1 MGHFHGSP
9 YSAIPHELG
18 DQVGPHKNIAWLY
31 WWVSRIGN
39 NTKDGCFA
47 SVATLAEKAHMSQRD
62 VKTGLRWLVEN
73 GWLIR
78 ESRPGYTSHYYIQMH
93 RHHSV
98 RDGESL
104 AHGPDGTQGSNRP
117 QVSNAQAPGSKR
129 APGGGGQI
137 GPTNKNPL
145 TKTQEQKQQ
154 PVIPPLTP
162 RGGKPA
168 AAGPAQ
174 CAPPLS
180 ASAPEPPPV
189 APQIAPEPLP
199 APPAPS
205 APPKRVRDPLAGRAL
220 PPDAIPADLQHVG
233 QLLTEW
239 WEVKSRGRTTN
250 AFRRACEML
259 RRFPPQQ
266 QQRMLQS
273 AVVGGWQG
281 LHEIDTR
288 PAAGR
293 FMSRQ
298 ERQDQAVE
306 NVINFLAVADPTY
319 AAPSHPQHP
328 GNTPARPGD
337 HAIPITDYS
346 FLDHA

>member
-1 MGHFHGSP
+1 MDQDRIHIHKRSKYENCVLTGNEMAQDSRLTWAARGLLLYMLSLPADWNLREDHLVRQSP
-9 YSAIPHELG
+9 KGRDHLRGLLCELEQYGYLFRKLERNKAGQVVRSDWTVWGEAQESPALDDPSPENPSAALPATENPAYYK
-18 DQVGPHKNIAWLY
+18 D
-31 WWVSRIGN
+31 
-39 NTKDGCFA
+39 NT
-47 SVATLAEKAHMSQRD
+47 
-62 VKTGLRWLVEN
+62 
-73 GWLIR
+73 
-78 ESRPGYTSHYYIQMH
+78 
-93 RHHSV
+93 
-98 RDGESL
+98 
-104 AHGPDGTQGSNRP
+104 
-117 QVSNAQAPGSKR
+117 
-129 APGGGGQI
+129 
-137 GPTNKNPL
+137 L
-145 TKTQEQKQQ
+145 TKTTLLQNK
-154 PVIPPLTP
+154 PPLTP

-168 AAGPAQ
+168 AAGPAPL
-174 CAPPLS
+174 APPPS

-189 APQIAPEPLP
+189 ASQIAPEPLP

-239 WEVKSRGRTTN
+239 WEVKSRGRTTT

-259 RRFPPQQ
+259 RGFPPQQ

-281 LHEIDTR
+281 LHEVEPKPT
-288 PAAGR
+288 AGR

-298 ERQDQAVE
+298 ERQEQAVE
-306 NVINFLAVADPTY
+306 NVINFLAVADPSY

-328 GNTPARPGD
+328 ANMPARPGD
-337 HAIPITDYS
+337 HAIPITDYG